1 MLFLCTIYWY
11 FFQGIQ
17 EPIVFKKRLIV
28 GLIRGHSAY
37 IILTVMMILGFI
49 FLKMC
54 FLVRLRFLTH
64 KAKLCIAPDM
74 YAI

>member
-1 MLFLCTIYWY
+1 MAICVMLFLCTIYWY

-49 FLKMC
+49 FLK
-54 FLVRLRFLTH
+54 FGSRLTI
-64 KAKLCIAPDM
+64 KKDSNV
-74 YAI
+74 